1 MKPTSV
7 IIMDTH
13 PIIRMS
19 IEVLLQKNSELQIV
33 LKTDD
38 YRITIDYLRTRP
50 VDLIIMDIDGND
62 SNLLI
67 VFYVQ
72 IMPDDLVMQLHRF

>member
-1 MKPTSV
+1 MTVSKKGPQCPAY
-7 IIMDTH
+7 IDPDALERAIAAA
-13 PIIRMS
+13 R
-19 IEVLLQKNSELQIV
+19 QI
-33 LKTDD
+33 KEA
-38 YRITIDYLRTRP
+38 
-50 VDLIIMDIDGND
+50 GND

>member
-1 MKPTSV
+1 MESY
-7 IIMDTH
+7 
-13 PIIRMS
+13 S
-19 IEVLLQKNSELQIV
+19 KNSNKLDFQHEA
-33 LKTDD
+33 
-38 YRITIDYLRTRP
+38 RILNGIW
-50 VDLIIMDIDGND
+50 GSD